1 MRDGFHDEL
10 SALERLLAAE
20 GDRVAVALRDA
31 SRALLTGD
39 VELAQ
44 RTIRGD
50 DDVDTLHLG
59 LERGVEQLLARQAP
73 VAADLRLVL
82 AILHANLHLERIGDQ
97 SVTIAKLTQLASGL
111 PPDRTLIA
119 VLSEVCERA
128 EQMLQVAMRAFA
140 DRDLAVARSLADL
153 DELIDRAN
161 RRAVDHVL
169 ALGSDPTRRE
179 WGLRMLVVSRCLE
192 RVGDRCVD
200 IGEQTAYLVSG
211 EFQEFT
217 DASRS
222 PTCHHT

>member
-20 GDRVAVALRDA
+20 GTRVAVALVDG

-39 VELAQ
+39 VEAAE
-44 RTIRGD
+44 RAIRGD
-50 DDVDTLHLG
+50 DEVDALHLQV
-59 LERGVEQLLARQAP
+59 ERGVEQLLARQAP

-82 AILHANLHLERIGDQ
+82 AILHVNLHLERIGDQ
-97 SVTIAKLTQLASGL
+97 CVTIAKLTQLASGL
-111 PPDRTLIA
+111 PADPTLVA
-119 VLSEVCERA
+119 ALSEVCERA
-128 EQMLQVAMRAFA
+128 GQM
-140 DRDLAVARSLADL
+140 LAVAMAAFTDRDAAAAWSLTGL

-169 ALGSDPTRRE
+169 ALGSDPSRRE
-179 WGLRMLVVSRCLE
+179 WGLRMLVASRCLE

-200 IGEQTAYLVSG
+200 IGEQTAYLATG
-211 EFQEFT
+211 EFEEFT